1 MPEFN
6 RALIVVAAGR
16 GSRAGDGL
24 PKQYRPLAGRP
35 VLAYTLAAVLNEPI
49 DRVLPVIHRDDAAL
63 YGTIAQALP
72 DHLTSRL
79 LAPVMGGNTR
89 QQSVLNGLE
98 ALADDPPD
106 LVAIH
111 DGARPLLGAAN
122 RLIEVAFV
130 AAARYGAAI
139 PGYRLSDTIKQV
151 DGDDKTICGVDREA
165 LRAVQ
170 TPQAFR
176 FALLLQAHRQAAGA
190 NRQSFTDDAAVL
202 AWASG
207 HPSHVFES
215 SSDNL
220 KITTADDFIR
230 AEQLLLGRLLD
241 IRVGQGFDVHAFEP
255 GDHVWLGGVRIGHDK
270 ALTGH
275 SDADVVLHALTDAI
289 LGALSDAD
297 IGAHFPPSDP
307 QYRHAASH
315 LFLRDAV
322 QRVNRRGGILAHLD
336 ATVICESP
344 RIGPYR
350 DEMRQTIARIA
361 GVSIDR
367 VAVKA
372 TTSERLGFTG
382 RGEGIAVMATAT
394 VRLPLAATGNGS
406 ADS

>member
-1 MPEFN
+1 MPELS

-16 GSRAGDGL
+16 GLRAGEGL

-35 VLAYTLAAVLNEPI
+35 VLAHTLATVLSAPI
-49 DRVLPVIHRDDAAL
+49 DRVVPVIHRDDAAL
-63 YGTIAQALP
+63 YARVVTTLP
-72 DHLTSRL
+72 DPFATRL
-79 LAPVMGGNTR
+79 LGPVIGGDTR
-89 QQSVLNGLE
+89 QHSVLNGLE

-111 DGARPLLGAAN
+111 DGARPLLGASIG
-122 RLIEVAFV
+122 LIEAAFV
-130 AAARYGAAI
+130 AAERYGAAI
-139 PGYRLSDTIKQV
+139 PGCRLTDTIKQV
-151 DGDDKTICGVDREA
+151 DFDGRTVSEVDREA

-176 FALLLQAHRQAAGA
+176 FALVLQAHRQAAAA
-190 NRQSFTDDAAVL
+190 NQQRFTDDAAVL

-207 HPSHVFES
+207 HPCHVFDGS
-215 SSDNL
+215 RDNL
-220 KITTADDFIR
+220 KITTAGDFFR
-230 AEQLLLGRLLD
+230 AERLLIERLID
-241 IRVGQGFDVHAFEP
+241 VRVGQGFDVHAFEP

-270 ALTGH
+270 KLAGH

-297 IGAHFPPSDP
+297 IGAHFPPGDP
-307 QYRHAASH
+307 HYRDAASD

-322 QRVNRRGGILAHLD
+322 RRVALRGGMLAHLD
-336 ATVICESP
+336 ATVMCESP
-344 RIGPYR
+344 RVGPYR

-372 TTSERLGFTG
+372 TTTERLGFTG
-382 RGEGIAVMATAT
+382 RGEGIVAMATAT
-394 VRLPLAATGNGS
+394 VRLPLAATGHGCG
-406 ADS
+406 DP